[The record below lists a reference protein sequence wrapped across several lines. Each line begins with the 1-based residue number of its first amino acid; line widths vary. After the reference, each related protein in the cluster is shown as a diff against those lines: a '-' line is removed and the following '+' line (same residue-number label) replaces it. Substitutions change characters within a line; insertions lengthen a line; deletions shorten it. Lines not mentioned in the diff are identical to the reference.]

1 MSGRTRISSGSPWES
16 SIGYSRAVKVG
27 DHVWVSGTTGTHTD
41 GTVPEGAIAQTR
53 VALGAIQRALSD
65 AGAAMVDVVAVR
77 AYLVDITE
85 WEAVG
90 SCLGEKFGEVRPAL
104 VMVQVA
110 ALISPEHRV
119 EIEVEAVIG
128 SA

>member
-1 MSGRTRISSGSPWES
+1 
-16 SIGYSRAVKVG
+16 
-27 DHVWVSGTTGTHTD
+27 
-41 GTVPEGAIAQTR
+41 
-53 VALGAIQRALSD
+53 
-65 AGAAMVDVVAVR
+65 MVDVVAVR

>member
-1 MSGRTRISSGSPWES
+1 MSGRRRISSGSPWEAR
-16 SIGYSRAVKVG
+16 IGYSRAVQVG
-27 DHVWVSGTTGTHTD
+27 DRVWVSGTTGTHAD
-41 GTVPEGAIAQTR
+41 GTVPEGVIAQTR
-53 VALGAIQRALSD
+53 VALRMIERALND
-65 AGAAMVDVVAVR
+65 AGATIEDVVALR
-77 AYLVDITE
+77 AFLIDISE

-90 SCLGEKFGEVRPAL
+90 TALGEQFSEVRPAL